1 MKNKLIRL
9 LIFIFSGISFPGL
22 CQTRLAGTE
31 AGNSIPLDGPNLS
44 SQFLCPWQIVVRDS
58 LAYIADQ
65 GYIFTSPFPGID
77 NYASIRELNIR
88 RKTVRTIAT
97 GQVSV
102 SGLALS
108 NRGDSLF
115 FTTNGNILKMYRRS
129 TGLVTILDTLQDA
142 ELDAVV
148 CDRKGRLLL
157 GGGTGHRILL
167 RELNGTYKTLAGKFG
182 VSGMVDGLDTLAR
195 FNKISGLALSQSEDT
210 VYISDR
216 FNSRVR
222 RLVRSTKQV
231 SSLITT
237 NLFGPRQITLNRR
250 RDTLLVANSSGHTV
264 FRFAIR
270 SNSGQLFAGAFLTP
284 GYADGSATN
293 SRFQFPMGIARSD
306 SGWLVCDN
314 ENRRIRRVSFGGN
327 VSTFAGIGYLGD
339 GIGESSR
346 LFAPYDLVKLPGK
359 DTVIF
364 TDQNNHAIRM
374 LDLVSKR
381 IRTLAGNGIAGNVF
395 GIGQAARLSRPT
407 NLAVSVTG
415 DSIYFT
421 EPFSN
426 KIKLLLFKTGEVK
439 WVAGS
444 DTSGMVDKPQGRFS
458 RFNRPQD
465 LALRGNLLYV
475 TDVQNHRIRVV
486 NTQTTAVTTFAG
498 STNGFKD
505 TTLLQSRF
513 NRPFSLEWVG
523 SQLFIGEDGGLRIR
537 RLSPDSGFVKVWA
550 GSGNLGN
557 IDGLGTSARFR
568 GISKLSY
575 DTLSKLLFVGGFQNE
590 GILRAVDT
598 RTPMVSTYLD
608 SAGYRNGY
616 HPFTKFTGPSSI
628 VPDVKRKRYLLTD
641 VNNNRIRTLQLFVNT
656 PPTAVVDSVF
666 EILEDRPG
674 PYPDFASEVRTGS
687 GAGDTLQKVQF
698 FVRSNPA
705 VMNVNLATNGS
716 ITINLKPDTNGD
728 IHPVR
733 LVLKDNGKTFFGG
746 VDSTVYSLKL
756 RVIPVNDPPQFTI
769 FGNDTAYAGQPKGT
783 PQFIKTSKPGP
794 PDESAQ
800 TISYAI
806 GLSRPFC
813 FTQSPFIRNDTL
825 FYTSHPDSLGLVQ
838 ASIVATDNGGI
849 ANGGQSSSE
858 PKFFS
863 IFLYDIVSNQFFQ
876 NKPLSIRFFPNPAKK
891 ILHYAHLPFDAE
903 KLILTDISGRTVK
916 EYSIENTGSGTLN
929 IADCKAGVYFIRANS
944 PFLKPMRLIVE

>member
-1 MKNKLIRL
+1 MKRNFFIILIV
-9 LIFIFSGISFPGL
+9 IFSTFSGAAIS
-22 CQTRLAGTE
+22 QTRLAGTE
-31 AGNSIPLDGPNLS
+31 AGNSIPLDGANLAA
-44 SQFLCPWQIVVRDS
+44 QFLCPWQIVVRDS

-77 NYASIRELNIR
+77 NFASIREMNIKR
-88 RKTVRTIAT
+88 RTVRTIAS

-108 NRGDSLF
+108 HRGDSLF

-129 TGLVTILDTLQDA
+129 TGLVTILDTLQDS

-148 CDRKGRLLL
+148 CDKSGRLLI
-157 GGGTGHRILL
+157 GGGTGHRVLL

-182 VSGMVDGLDTLAR
+182 ISGMTDGVDSLAR
-195 FNKISGLALSQSEDT
+195 FNKISGLALSQTEDT

-216 FNSRVR
+216 FNSRIR

-231 SSLITT
+231 SSLITA
-237 NLFGPRQITLNRR
+237 NLFGPRQITLNKRK
-250 RDTLLVANSSGHTV
+250 DTLMVANSAGHTI

-270 SNSGQLFAGAFLTP
+270 SNSGQIFAGAFLTP

-314 ENRRIRRVSFGGN
+314 ENRRIRRIGFGGN
-327 VSTFAGIGYLGD
+327 VSTFAGIGLVGD
-339 GIGESSR
+339 GIGENSR
-346 LFAPYDLVKLPGK
+346 MFSPYDMVKLPGK
-359 DTVIF
+359 DTIVF

-381 IRTLAGNGIAGNVF
+381 IRTIAGNGVAGNTA

-407 NLAVSVTG
+407 NMAVSVTG

-444 DTSGMVDKPQGRFS
+444 DTSGYVDKPQGRFS

-475 TDVQNHRIRVV
+475 TDVQNHRIRLI
-486 NTQTTAVTTFAG
+486 NTQTTAVSTFAG
-498 STNGFKD
+498 SVSGFKD
-505 TTLLQSRF
+505 STLMLSRF
-513 NRPFSLEWVG
+513 NRPFSLELVEKT
-523 SQLFIGEDGGLRIR
+523 LYVGEDGGLRVR
-537 RLSPDSGFVKVWA
+537 RISLDSGYVKVLA
-550 GSGNLGN
+550 GNGNLGN
-557 IDGLGTSARFR
+557 IDGFGTAARFR

-575 DTLSKLLFVGGFQNE
+575 DSLSKLLFVGGFQNE
-590 GILRAVDT
+590 GILRAVDI
-598 RTPMVSTYLD
+598 RTAQVSTYLD
-608 SAGYRNGY
+608 SVGYQNGY
-616 HPFTKFTGPSSI
+616 YPFMKFTGPSSI

-674 PYPDFASEVRTGS
+674 PYPDFATEIRTGS
-687 GAGDTLQKVQF
+687 GIGDTLQKVQF

-705 VMNVNLATNGS
+705 VLNVSLANNGS
-716 ITINLKPDTNGD
+716 LSINLKPDTNGD
-728 IHPVR
+728 IQPVR
-733 LVLKDNGKTFFGG
+733 FVLKDNGKTFFGG
-746 VDSTVYSLKL
+746 VDSTVYSMKL
-756 RVIPVNDPPQFTI
+756 RVIPINDPPQFTI

-783 PQFIKTSKPGP
+783 PHFIKTSKPGP

-800 TISYAI
+800 TISYTI

-863 IFLYDIVSNQFFQ
+863 ILLYDIVSNQFFQ
-876 NKPLSIRFFPNPAKK
+876 NKPLCIRFFPNPAKK
-891 ILHYAHLPFDAE
+891 ILHYAHLPDDAG

-929 IADCKAGVYFIRANS
+929 LADCKAGVYFIRANS
-944 PFLKPMRLIVE
+944 PFLKPIRLIVD